1 MNQLTRRNRYV
12 TGALCLT
19 FALYFIFSIS
29 GWIYTYTDNITVAV
43 VTAGY
48 YGDNNMCQYIH
59 PLFCLI
65 IKALNPIL
73 PTADVFAVLMHAFL
87 LLGIYYASYAAIE
100 TAFRRQIRNW
110 NVEDCISRALLLLA
124 IAYYTLGLKLFGI
137 NYTVQTGAII
147 AGGVVALFYAFQ
159 LNKGKSWIIAGTV
172 MIFGGFLGRVEACLL
187 FLPFIA
193 LELFTELVRN
203 KERGNWI
210 RKIVKYILPSVIV
223 IAILLGSKAIFLHI
237 EPYRSDAEYNKYRTI
252 TGDYPVETYG
262 VTYKDWEGI
271 DRQTY
276 NAVIHWDLADTDKIN
291 TETLRKIAEVGS
303 RNDYQAT
310 KQGLKWTLQAMKR
323 QAAKVDV
330 HVMTLTAL
338 AIIMTLWCVI
348 AVKSIWL
355 KLEALCSFGGGFII
369 LFYFT
374 FRGRAPLRVWQC
386 VLIADL
392 TILILIMVKDGAER
406 LKCALTEEQTHE
418 DTEEIAL
425 SAEQRKQ
432 KTTMAYRAATVIFQL
447 FLCVILYF
455 GIGQVMAHSS
465 IHAPTSPL
473 TAKIGAD
480 DSLYEQ
486 TFIDDTLYIWP
497 WWHAAVPDIFSK
509 QDKLPTKRVIEHN
522 IGMGDWVYEQV
533 YFRNFLE
540 RIGAENP
547 AIALLDRPNTYLV
560 EGMEEDF
567 LKYMEYHYG
576 AEIELEEVGKINRQ
590 KVFKLSRK
598 SDLSE
603 KLTEKPEKDDGV
615 RTESKATSHCGGTS
629 HKCRR

>member
-1 MNQLTRRNRYV
+1 MNHLTQRDRHV
-12 TGALCLT
+12 IGALFFT

-29 GWIYTYTDNITVAV
+29 GWIYTFTDNITVAV

-73 PTADVFAVLMHAFL
+73 PTADVFAVLMHVFL
-87 LLGIYYASYAAIE
+87 LLGIFCASYAAIE
-100 TAFRRQIRNW
+100 TAFRKPIRNW
-110 NVEDCISRALLLLA
+110 SVEDGISRTLLLLA

-137 NYTVQTGAII
+137 NYTVQTSAII
-147 AGGVVALFYAFQ
+147 AGGVIALFYAFH
-159 LNKGKSWIIAGTV
+159 LNKGKSWIIAGTF

-193 LELFTELVRN
+193 LELFTEFVRN
-203 KERGNWI
+203 KAQLNWI
-210 RKIVKYILPSVIV
+210 RKSAKYILPSVIV
-223 IAILLGSKAIFLHI
+223 IAVLLGSKAIFLNV
-237 EPYRSDAEYNKYRTI
+237 EPYRSDAEYNKFRTI

-271 DRQTY
+271 DRDTY
-276 NAVIHWDLADTDKIN
+276 NAVIHWNLADTDKIN

-303 RNDYQAT
+303 RNEYQAT
-310 KQGLKWTLQAMKR
+310 KQGLKWTLQEMKR
-323 QAAKVDV
+323 WATKVDV

-348 AVKSIWL
+348 AVKSVWL

-386 VLIADL
+386 VLIAAL
-392 TILILIMVKDGAER
+392 TVQILIMIKDGTER
-406 LKCALTEEQTHE
+406 LKT
-418 DTEEIAL
+418 AL
-425 SAEQRKQ
+425 SVEQRPEGAEAIAFPAGKGIQ
-432 KTTMAYRAATVIFQL
+432 KLTMPYRTATVIFQL

-465 IHAPTSPL
+465 LHTPTSPL

-480 DSLYEQ
+480 DSLYEE

-497 WWHAAVPDIFSK
+497 WWHAAVPDTFAK
-509 QDKLPTKRVIEHN
+509 QDKLPTRRVIEHN

-540 RIGAENP
+540 RIDAQNP

-567 LKYMEYHYG
+567 LKYMEHHYG
-576 AEIELEEVGKINRQ
+576 KEIGLKEVGEIRDQ
-590 KVFKLSRK
+590 KVYKL
-598 SDLSE
+598 
-603 KLTEKPEKDDGV
+603 V
-615 RTESKATSHCGGTS
+615 REGAD
-629 HKCRR
+629 

>member
-1 MNQLTRRNRYV
+1 MNRLTQRNRYV
-12 TGALCLT
+12 IGALFLT

-73 PTADVFAVLMHAFL
+73 PTADVFAVLMHVFL
-87 LLGIYYASYAAIE
+87 LLGIFCTSYAVIE
-100 TAFRRQIRNW
+100 TAFRKPIRNW
-110 NVEDCISRALLLLA
+110 SVEDCISRALLLLA
-124 IAYYTLGLKLFGI
+124 IAYYTLGLKIFGI

-147 AGGVVALFYAFQ
+147 AGGFIALFYAFH
-159 LNKGKSWIIAGTV
+159 LNKRKSWIIAGTV
-172 MIFGGFLGRVEACLL
+172 LIFGGFLGRVEACLL

-193 LELFTELVRN
+193 LELFTEFVRN
-203 KERGNWI
+203 KERLDWL
-210 RKIVKYILPSVIV
+210 RKTAKYILPSVIV
-223 IAILLGSKAIFLHI
+223 IAVLLGSKAIFLNV

-262 VTYKDWEGI
+262 VTYKDWEEI
-271 DRQTY
+271 DRDTY
-276 NAVIHWDLADTDKIN
+276 IAVTNWNLADTDKIN

-310 KQGLKWTLQAMKR
+310 KEGMKRTLKEMKR
-323 QAAKVDV
+323 QATKVDV

-348 AVKSIWL
+348 AVKSVWL

-386 VLIADL
+386 VLIAAL
-392 TILILIMVKDGAER
+392 TIHILIMIKDGTER
-406 LKCALTEEQTHE
+406 MRSALIVERKLNDSEEKVIS
-418 DTEEIAL
+418 EEKRI
-425 SAEQRKQ
+425 Q
-432 KTTMAYRAATVIFQL
+432 KKTMAYRTATVIFQL
-447 FLCVILYF
+447 FLFVVLYF

-465 IHAPTSPL
+465 IHKPTSPL

-480 DSLYEQ
+480 DSLYEE

-497 WWHAAVPDIFSK
+497 KWYTAIPEYFSK

-522 IGMGDWVYEQV
+522 IGMGDWIYEQI
-533 YFRNFLE
+533 YFREFLE
-540 RIGAENP
+540 KIGAENP
-547 AIALLDRPNTYLV
+547 ALALLERPNTFLV
-560 EGMEEDF
+560 EGTEQEF
-567 LKYMEYHYG
+567 LLYMKHHYG
-576 AEIELEEVGKINRQ
+576 EDIELETVGIISDQ
-590 KVFKLSRK
+590 KVFRL
-598 SDLSE
+598 
-603 KLTEKPEKDDGV
+603 V
-615 RTESKATSHCGGTS
+615 RAPVNVERTN
-629 HKCRR
+629 

>member
-12 TGALCLT
+12 IGACFIT

-29 GWIYTYTDNITVAV
+29 GWIYAFTDNITVAV
-43 VTAGY
+43 ITSGY

-73 PTADVFAVLMHAFL
+73 PTADVFTVLMHVFL
-87 LLGIYYASYAAIE
+87 LLGIFCASYAAIE
-100 TAFRRQIRNW
+100 TAFRKPIRNW
-110 NVEDCISRALLLLA
+110 SVEDYISRALLLLA
-124 IAYYTLGLKLFGI
+124 IVYYTLGLKLFGI

-147 AGGVVALFYAFQ
+147 ASGVVTLFYAFY
-159 LNKGKSWIIAGTV
+159 LNKGKLWIIAGTALV
-172 MIFGGFLGRVEACLL
+172 FGGFLGRVEACLL

-193 LELFTELVRN
+193 LELFTEFIRN
-203 KERGNWI
+203 KDRLNWI
-210 RKIVKYILPSVIV
+210 KQAEKYILPSFIV
-223 IAILLGSKAIFLHI
+223 ILVLLGSKAIFLSV

-262 VTYKDWEGI
+262 VTYKDWERI
-271 DRQTY
+271 DRDTY
-276 NAVIHWDLADTDKIN
+276 NAVIHWNLADTDKIN

-303 RNDYQAT
+303 RNDFQAT
-310 KQGLKWTLQAMKR
+310 KEGLKRTLKEMKR
-323 QAAKVDV
+323 QATRVDV

-338 AIIMTLWCVI
+338 AIIMTLWCII
-348 AVKSIWL
+348 AAKNVWL

-374 FRGRAPLRVWQC
+374 FRGRALLRVWQC
-386 VLIADL
+386 VLIAAL
-392 TILILIMVKDGAER
+392 TILIIIMIKDGTEKMQFAFILEQR
-406 LKCALTEEQTHE
+406 LKNTEETAAP
-418 DTEEIAL
+418 EEKRI
-425 SAEQRKQ
+425 Q
-432 KTTMAYRAATVIFQL
+432 KKTISYRTSTVIFQL
-447 FLCVILYF
+447 FLCVVLYF

-465 IHAPTSPL
+465 IHKPTSPI

-480 DSLYEQ
+480 DSLYEE
-486 TFIDDTLYIWP
+486 TFKDDTLYIWP
-497 WWHAAVPDIFSK
+497 WWHAAVPDVFSR

-540 RIGAENP
+540 RINAQNP
-547 AIALLDRPNTYLV
+547 AMALLDRPNTYLV

-567 LKYMEYHYG
+567 LKYMEHHYRIK
-576 AEIELEEVGKINRQ
+576 IELEEVGKINKQ
-590 KVFKLSRK
+590 KVYKLVRNSE
-598 SDLSE
+598 LAE
-603 KLTEKPEKDDGV
+603 KLKEQLGEEEG
-615 RTESKATSHCGGTS
+615 E
-629 HKCRR
+629 

>member
-1 MNQLTRRNRYV
+1 MKHLTQRNRYV
-12 TGALCLT
+12 IGALFVT

-29 GWIYTYTDNITVAV
+29 GWIYTFTDNITVAV

-87 LLGIYYASYAAIE
+87 LLGIYCASYAAIE
-100 TAFRRQIRNW
+100 TAYRKPIRNW

-147 AGGVVALFYAFQ
+147 AGGVIALFYAFH

-193 LELFTELVRN
+193 LELFTEFVRN
-203 KERGNWI
+203 KERMNWI
-210 RKIVKYILPSVIV
+210 RKTAKYILPSVIV
-223 IAILLGSKAIFLHI
+223 IALLLGSKAIFLNA

-271 DRQTY
+271 DRDTY
-276 NAVIHWDLADTDKIN
+276 NAVIHWNLADTDKIN

-303 RNDYQAT
+303 RNEYQAT
-310 KQGLKWTLQAMKR
+310 KQGLKWTLQEMNRRAT
-323 QAAKVDV
+323 KVDV

-348 AVKSIWL
+348 AVKSVWL

-386 VLIADL
+386 VLIAAL
-392 TILILIMVKDGAER
+392 TIQILIMIKDGEER
-406 LKCALTEEQTHE
+406 MQSALLIGQKLKNTEGKEASVE
-418 DTEEIAL
+418 K
-425 SAEQRKQ
+425 RKQ
-432 KTTMAYRAATVIFQL
+432 KKTMAYRTATVIFQL
-447 FLCVILYF
+447 FLCVVLYF

-465 IHAPTSPL
+465 IHMPTSPL
-473 TAKIGAD
+473 TAKTGAD
-480 DSLYEQ
+480 DSLYED
-486 TFIDDTLYIWP
+486 TFKDDTLYIWP
-497 WWHAAVPDIFSK
+497 WWHAAVPDIFAK
-509 QDKLPTKRVIEHN
+509 QDKLPTRRVIEHN

-540 RIGAENP
+540 RIDAQNP
-547 AIALLDRPNTYLV
+547 AMALLDRPDTYLV

-576 AEIELEEVGKINRQ
+576 VEIELEYVNDIDGN
-590 KVFKLSRK
+590 KVYRLI
-598 SDLSE
+598 
-603 KLTEKPEKDDGV
+603 
-615 RTESKATSHCGGTS
+615 RTHETD
-629 HKCRR
+629 

>member
-1 MNQLTRRNRYV
+1 MNRLTQRNRYV
-12 TGALCLT
+12 IGALFLT

-73 PTADVFAVLMHAFL
+73 PTADVFAVLMHVFL
-87 LLGIYYASYAAIE
+87 LLGIFCTSYAVIE
-100 TAFRRQIRNW
+100 TAFRKPIRNW
-110 NVEDCISRALLLLA
+110 SVEDCISRALLLLA
-124 IAYYTLGLKLFGI
+124 IAYYTLGLKIFGI

-147 AGGVVALFYAFQ
+147 AGGFIALFYAFH
-159 LNKGKSWIIAGTV
+159 LNKRKSWIIAGTV
-172 MIFGGFLGRVEACLL
+172 LIFGGFLGRVEACLL

-193 LELFTELVRN
+193 LELFTEFVRN
-203 KERGNWI
+203 KERLDWL
-210 RKIVKYILPSVIV
+210 RKTAKYILPSVIV
-223 IAILLGSKAIFLHI
+223 IAVLLGSKAIFLNV

-262 VTYKDWEGI
+262 VTYKDWEEI
-271 DRQTY
+271 DRDTY
-276 NAVIHWDLADTDKIN
+276 IAVTNWNLADTDKIN

-310 KQGLKWTLQAMKR
+310 KEGMKRTLKAMKR
-323 QAAKVDV
+323 QATKVDV

-348 AVKSIWL
+348 AVKSVWL

-386 VLIADL
+386 VLIAAL
-392 TILILIMVKDGAER
+392 TIHILIMIKDGTER
-406 LKCALTEEQTHE
+406 MRSALIVERKLNDSEEKVIS
-418 DTEEIAL
+418 EEKRI
-425 SAEQRKQ
+425 Q
-432 KTTMAYRAATVIFQL
+432 KKTMAYRTATVIFQL
-447 FLCVILYF
+447 FLFVVLYF

-465 IHAPTSPL
+465 IHKPTSPL

-480 DSLYEQ
+480 DSLYEE

-497 WWHAAVPDIFSK
+497 KWYTAIPEYFSK

-522 IGMGDWVYEQV
+522 IGMGDWIYEQI
-533 YFRNFLE
+533 YFREFLE
-540 RIGAENP
+540 KIGAENP
-547 AIALLDRPNTYLV
+547 ALALLERPNTFLV
-560 EGMEEDF
+560 EGTEKEF
-567 LKYMEYHYG
+567 LLYMKHHYG
-576 AEIELEEVGKINRQ
+576 EDIELETVGIISDQ
-590 KVFKLSRK
+590 KVFRL
-598 SDLSE
+598 
-603 KLTEKPEKDDGV
+603 V
-615 RTESKATSHCGGTS
+615 RAPVNVERTN
-629 HKCRR
+629 

>member
-1 MNQLTRRNRYV
+1 MQRLTYNKYRMI
-12 TGALCLT
+12 GALLLT
-19 FALYFIFSIS
+19 FFLYFIFSIS
-29 GWIYTYTDNITVAV
+29 GRLYSFTDNITVAV

-73 PTADVFAVLMHAFL
+73 PTADVFAVLMHVFL
-87 LLGIYYASYAAIE
+87 LLGIFCASYAAIE
-100 TAFRRQIRNW
+100 TAFKKPIRNW
-110 NVEDCISRALLLLA
+110 SVEDCISRALLVLA

-137 NYTVQTGAII
+137 NYTVQTSAII
-147 AGGVVALFYAFQ
+147 TGGVIALFYAFH
-159 LNKGKSWIIAGTV
+159 LNNGKPWIIAGTV

-193 LELFTELVRN
+193 LELFTEFVRN
-203 KERGNWI
+203 KERLNWI
-210 RKIVKYILPSVIV
+210 RKTAKYILPSVIV
-223 IAILLGSKAIFLHI
+223 IVVLLGSKAIFLNV

-271 DRQTY
+271 DRDTY

-303 RNDYQAT
+303 RNEYQET
-310 KQGLKWTLQAMKR
+310 RQGLKWTLQEMKR
-323 QAAKVDV
+323 QATKVDV
-330 HVMTLTAL
+330 HVMTLSAL

-348 AVKSIWL
+348 AVKSVWL
-355 KLEALCSFGGGFII
+355 KLEAMCSFGGGFII

-386 VLIADL
+386 VLIAAL
-392 TILILIMVKDGAER
+392 TIQILIMIKGGAER
-406 LKCALTEEQTHE
+406 MQSAFVLAQGLENPEEKVSP
-418 DTEEIAL
+418 EEK
-425 SAEQRKQ
+425 RKQ
-432 KTTMAYRAATVIFQL
+432 NINMAYRTATVIFQL
-447 FLCVILYF
+447 FLCMVLYF

-465 IHAPTSPL
+465 IHAPTSPF

-480 DSLYEQ
+480 DSAYEE
-486 TFIDDTLYIWP
+486 TFIGDSLYIWP
-497 WWHAAVPDIFSK
+497 WWHAAVPDHFSL

-522 IGMGDWVYEQV
+522 IAMGDWVYEQI
-533 YFRNFLE
+533 YFRDFLR

-547 AIALLDRPNTYLV
+547 ALALLERPNTYLV
-560 EGMEEDF
+560 EGQDEAF
-567 LKYMEYHYG
+567 LLYMKHHYG
-576 AEIELEEVGKINRQ
+576 EDIELEYVKDINGNIVYRLV
-590 KVFKLSRK
+590 KTKETR
-598 SDLSE
+598 DYA
-603 KLTEKPEKDDGV
+603 KDD
-615 RTESKATSHCGGTS
+615 K
-629 HKCRR
+629 

>member
-1 MNQLTRRNRYV
+1 MNHHTLRNRYAI
-12 TGALCLT
+12 GALLIT

-29 GWIYTYTDNITVAV
+29 GWIYGFTDNITVAV

-48 YGDNNMCQYIH
+48 YGNNMCQYLH

-65 IKALNPIL
+65 IKALNPVL

-87 LLGIYYASYAAIE
+87 LLGIYCMSYAAIE
-100 TAFRRQIRNW
+100 TAFRKTIRKW
-110 NVEDCISRALLLLA
+110 SVEDCITRALLFLA
-124 IAYYTLGLKLFGI
+124 ITYYTLGLKLFGI

-147 AGGVVALFYAFQ
+147 ATGVVALFYAFHM
-159 LNKGKSWIIAGTV
+159 NKGKSWIILGSV
-172 MIFGGFLGRVEACLL
+172 LIFAGFLGRIEACLL

-193 LELFTELVRN
+193 LDLFTEFVRN
-203 KERGNWI
+203 KGRLNWI
-210 RKIVKYILPSVIV
+210 RKTAQYILPSIIV
-223 IAILLGSKAIFLHI
+223 IALLLVSKVIFLSV

-262 VTYKDWEGI
+262 VTYKDWDGI
-271 DRQTY
+271 DKDTY
-276 NAVIHWDLADTDKIN
+276 NAVTHWDLLDTDNIN

-310 KQGLKWTLQAMKR
+310 KEGMKRTLHEMKR
-323 QAAKVDV
+323 QSTKVDV

-348 AVKSIWL
+348 AVKSVWL

-386 VLIADL
+386 VLIAAL
-392 TILILIMVKDGAER
+392 TIQILVMIKDGIER
-406 LKCALTEEQTHE
+406 LQP
-418 DTEEIAL
+418 AL
-425 SAEQRKQ
+425 SIEHRLKDAEEAVPSKEKDKQ
-432 KTTMAYRAATVIFQL
+432 KKSMVYRTATVIFQL
-447 FLCVILYF
+447 FLCVVLYF

-465 IHAPTSPL
+465 IHKPTSPL

-480 DSLYEQ
+480 DSVYEE
-486 TFIDDTLYIWP
+486 TFIDNSLYIWP
-497 WWHAAVPDIFSK
+497 WWHAAVPDVFSK
-509 QDKLPTKRVIEHN
+509 QDKLPTRRVIEHN

-533 YFRNFLE
+533 YFRDFLK
-540 RIGAENP
+540 RIDAENP
-547 AIALLDRPNTYLV
+547 AKALLERPDTYLV

-567 LKYMEYHYG
+567 LKYMQHHYG
-576 AEIELEEVGKINRQ
+576 EDIELEEAGEINEKKVYKLVRRGNAFRKLDDLPGK
-590 KVFKLSRK
+590 
-598 SDLSE
+598 D
-603 KLTEKPEKDDGV
+603 
-615 RTESKATSHCGGTS
+615 
-629 HKCRR
+629 

>member
-1 MNQLTRRNRYV
+1 MNRLTQRNRYV
-12 TGALCLT
+12 IGALFLT

-73 PTADVFAVLMHAFL
+73 PTADVFAVLMHVFL
-87 LLGIYYASYAAIE
+87 LLGIFCTSYAVIE
-100 TAFRRQIRNW
+100 TAFRKPIRNW
-110 NVEDCISRALLLLA
+110 SVEDCISRALLLLA
-124 IAYYTLGLKLFGI
+124 IAYYTLGLKIFGI

-147 AGGVVALFYAFQ
+147 AGGFIALFYAFH
-159 LNKGKSWIIAGTV
+159 LNKRKSWIIAGTV
-172 MIFGGFLGRVEACLL
+172 LIFGGFLGRVEACLL

-193 LELFTELVRN
+193 LELFTEFVRN
-203 KERGNWI
+203 KERLDWL
-210 RKIVKYILPSVIV
+210 RKTAKYILPSVIV
-223 IAILLGSKAIFLHI
+223 IAVLLGSKAIFLNV

-262 VTYKDWEGI
+262 VTYKDWEEI
-271 DRQTY
+271 DRDTY
-276 NAVIHWDLADTDKIN
+276 IAVTNWNLADTDKIN

-310 KQGLKWTLQAMKR
+310 KEGMKRTLKEMKR
-323 QAAKVDV
+323 QATKVDV

-348 AVKSIWL
+348 AVKSVWL

-386 VLIADL
+386 VLIAAL
-392 TILILIMVKDGAER
+392 TIHILIMIKDGTER
-406 LKCALTEEQTHE
+406 MRSALIVERKLNDSEEKVIS
-418 DTEEIAL
+418 EEKRI
-425 SAEQRKQ
+425 Q
-432 KTTMAYRAATVIFQL
+432 KKTMAYRTATVIFQL
-447 FLCVILYF
+447 FLFVVLYF

-465 IHAPTSPL
+465 IHKPTSPL

-480 DSLYEQ
+480 DSLYEE

-497 WWHAAVPDIFSK
+497 KWYTAIPEYFSK

-522 IGMGDWVYEQV
+522 IGMGDWIYEQI
-533 YFRNFLE
+533 YFREFLE
-540 RIGAENP
+540 KIGAENP
-547 AIALLDRPNTYLV
+547 ALALLERPNTFLV
-560 EGMEEDF
+560 EGTEKEF
-567 LKYMEYHYG
+567 LLYMKHHYG
-576 AEIELEEVGKINRQ
+576 EDIELETVGIISDQ
-590 KVFKLSRK
+590 KVFRL
-598 SDLSE
+598 
-603 KLTEKPEKDDGV
+603 V
-615 RTESKATSHCGGTS
+615 RAPVNVERTN
-629 HKCRR
+629 